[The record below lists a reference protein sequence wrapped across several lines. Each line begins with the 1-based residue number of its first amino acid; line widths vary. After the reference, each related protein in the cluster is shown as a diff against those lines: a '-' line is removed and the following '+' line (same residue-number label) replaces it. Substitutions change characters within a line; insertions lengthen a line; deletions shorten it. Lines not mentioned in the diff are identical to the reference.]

1 MLCLSFTKIVKGV
14 RKKTSLPKVFFYLH
28 PILFKDSEKL
38 GFCTISLMLYNFFYL
53 ILLEFNCCVVALQ
66 CGYIIYVVNIKK
78 QPDFMVGLLG
88 DLCGLLLCLEE
99 FAKFFSADL
108 FYIEFYSIFDSV
120 LYLSLCSTVY
130 QLSARFFR
138 LEHLL

>member
-1 MLCLSFTKIVKGV
+1 
-14 RKKTSLPKVFFYLH
+14 
-28 PILFKDSEKL
+28 
-38 GFCTISLMLYNFFYL
+38 
-53 ILLEFNCCVVALQ
+53 
-66 CGYIIYVVNIKK
+66 
-78 QPDFMVGLLG
+78 MVGLLG

-138 LEHLL
+138 FVSSSQGVRQERCSYRIGQIVDE